1 MSYIKDY
8 AIDLENELKELKE
21 DKEVIFDEIASLYEY
36 IEDEDFLDKNYILEQ
51 LAKIQSY
58 AK

>member
-1 MSYIKDY
+1 MSKMKNI

-21 DKEVIFDEIASLYEY
+21 DKEVIFDEIAELYEY
-36 IEDEDFLDKNYILEQ
+36 IEEEDFLDKDYILEQ
-51 LAKIQSY
+51 LASIQSY